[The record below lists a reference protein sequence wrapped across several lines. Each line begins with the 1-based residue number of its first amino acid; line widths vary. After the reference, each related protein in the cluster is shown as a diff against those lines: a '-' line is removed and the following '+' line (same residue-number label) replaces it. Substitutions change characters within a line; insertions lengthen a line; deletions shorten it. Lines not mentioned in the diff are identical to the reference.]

1 MIYIKSA
8 ELRHLP
14 GYRLLM
20 PVLLICLM
28 DKTIDCRNFWK
39 GGQKPHMKMTSLEKA
54 IMETDEK
61 VGLILMLRSGTLI
74 HPLPEDGSIKPL
86 SDVKVQAE
94 ILYNRIPFSK
104 LLFMFNLTVG
114 DAGIFLFTLLQHASF
129 GR

>member
-1 MIYIKSA
+1 
-8 ELRHLP
+8 
-14 GYRLLM
+14 
-20 PVLLICLM
+20 
-28 DKTIDCRNFWK
+28 
-39 GGQKPHMKMTSLEKA
+39 MKMTSLEKA

-114 DAGIFLFTLLQHASF
+114 MLAFFYLLYCSMHRSAGKACSIPFSTLWLLFAVVCWRTYSVEQWI
-129 GR
+129 